1 MTIQEMLDRKA
12 ELGYS
17 NAVLAEK
24 SGVPL
29 STVQKVLG
37 GFTHA
42 PRKKTLRALEAAL
55 LREKA
60 AEEASMLRESYEN
73 ALPELTASPKKSR
86 KSVDYRRAELID
98 GQVFPLPAPSPLHQ
112 EIIVRLLVLLANHF
126 SETRNPARLLPPP
139 FGIRPRGEDGG
150 DYFEPDLMTVSDL
163 ACLTET
169 GCLGAPDW
177 VLEVTSPATKFRD
190 YTVKPFKYRTGGVRE
205 CWIVDPDARV
215 VITYWFGGS
224 EEEMKV
230 YAFGEDVP
238 FSLYPGLTARL

>member
-1 MTIQEMLDRKA
+1 MMTIQEMLDRKA

-42 PRKKTLRALEAAL
+42 PRKKTLRALETAL

-112 EIIVRLLVLLANHF
+112 EIIVRLRRTPSSLQPQFHCIHLDP
-126 SETRNPARLLPPP
+126 S
-139 FGIRPRGEDGG
+139 
-150 DYFEPDLMTVSDL
+150 TVS
-163 ACLTET
+163 
-169 GCLGAPDW
+169 
-177 VLEVTSPATKFRD
+177 F
-190 YTVKPFKYRTGGVRE
+190 
-205 CWIVDPDARV
+205 
-215 VITYWFGGS
+215 WFPVS
-224 EEEMKV
+224 CTQR
-230 YAFGEDVP
+230 
-238 FSLYPGLTARL
+238 S